1 MSAVYDDRHVNYGDE
16 YATGAGVGATTR
28 GDKARVWQRSQD
40 NTSKYNH
47 GSKNG
52 QQC

>member
-1 MSAVYDDRHVNYGDE
+1 MSAVYDDRQVNYGDE
-16 YATGAGVGATTR
+16 YATGAR
-28 GDKARVWQRSQD
+28 GDKARMWQRSQD